1 MRPFLQAHPPAGLPP
16 PGRTYDA
23 VVTPPAATPPA
34 DTPAEPAKRSRTPKP
49 AASPAATAAAAKPVA
64 KAAKKTAKASAKAP
78 APATRAVP
86 APSPLHDVVI
96 IGGGPAGSSCAYW
109 LAEAG
114 WDVVV
119 VEKKHFPRVKTCGDG
134 LTPRAVRQLADMG
147 LEDALA
153 GSHKYGGLRA
163 YGFGQSIEMQ
173 WPEHPN
179 FPSYGYTIT
188 RHDLDGLVAERA
200 VKAGATLLAG
210 TEVTAPIIDEAAAP
224 SATLPWLS
232 GVTVKDKEA
241 GSSREIRARYV
252 VVADGANSRM
262 GRMLG
267 TNRRRD
273 LPLGMALRGY
283 YTSDRHDDPFI
294 ESHLDIR
301 DAEGNMVPGYGWIF
315 PMGDGR
321 VNVGV
326 GLLSTDRRWKGV
338 NTSHLMDAF
347 VNWVPKSWGLSPETC
362 LGPPTGG
369 KLPMGLSIGPR
380 AGGNVILAG
389 DAAGTINPFNGE
401 GIAYGYETGRLAAA
415 ALGHALTGRGPAAL
429 SDYDLQL
436 NAAYGAYYKVAR
448 AFVRLISNPEAMK
461 VCVGL
466 GMRSEFLMSQLLRIM
481 ANLMRPD
488 SAGPAEIGFR
498 AMELVSRLLP
508 DQPSEREHS
517 AA

>member
-1 MRPFLQAHPPAGLPP
+1 MTPRAASSPA
-16 PGRTYDA
+16 D
-23 VVTPPAATPPA
+23 PPAA
-34 DTPAEPAKRSRTPKP
+34 PKKARAP
-49 AASPAATAAAAKPVA
+49 RVSAASKEAPARKGTATKSAAPRRAAAKKVA
-64 KAAKKTAKASAKAP
+64 PRPPAAEG
-78 APATRAVP
+78 RV
-86 APSPLHDVVI
+86 HDVVI

-109 LAEAG
+109 LADAG

-153 GSHKYGGLRA
+153 GSHKYSGLRA

-179 FPSYGYTIT
+179 FPGYGYTIT

-210 TEVTAPIIDEAAAP
+210 TEVVAPNIDEAAGP
-224 SATLPWLS
+224 SPLPTLT
-232 GVTVKDKEA
+232 GVSIKDKDA
-241 GSSREIRARYV
+241 GTTGEIKARYV
-252 VVADGANSRM
+252 VVADGANSRV

-326 GLLSTDRRWKGV
+326 GLLSTDKRWKGV

-347 VNWVPKSWGLSPETC
+347 VDFAPKSWGLAPETC

-369 KLPMGLSIGPR
+369 KLPMGLSVGPR
-380 AGGNVILAG
+380 AGGNVLLVG

-415 ALGHALTGRGPAAL
+415 ALGHALTGGGTAAL
-429 SDYDLQL
+429 TDYERQL
-436 NAAYGAYYKVAR
+436 EAAYGPYYKVAR
-448 AFVRLISNPEAMK
+448 AFVRLISNPQAMR
-461 VCVGL
+461 VCVGM
-466 GMRSEFLMSQLLRIM
+466 GMRSELLMSQLLRIM

-498 AMELVSRLLP
+498 AMELISRLLP
-508 DQPSEREHS
+508 DRGPEDQF